1 MTVRE
6 NRGFTLIELLVV
18 IGIAGIL
25 TAIAFPIGRALSR
38 QRDRSTCFFNL
49 KTIGMALENYRQ
61 DFRGFPPDITQTV
74 DWGDA
79 RGTTQGL
86 GLYTLYYLTTGLG
99 VPEDDR
105 GSYLSGRKS
114 YHCPSNP
121 VADPQGMTA
130 GLPESGFDATF
141 GGWNNYDGPAGA
153 PHYRR
158 LRPGLPD
165 ERQLIQPFPAPTTVV
180 TWCDF
185 HHRSGR
191 LEAQP
196 GDRAVVLWVDQT
208 VDWIIVKHADGTTV
222 DPAEATQSQAK
233 LDRGRR

>member
-25 TAIAFPIGRALSR
+25 AAIALPISDALAR

-61 DFRGFPPDITQTV
+61 DFRGFPPDITETV
-74 DWGDA
+74 EWGDE
-79 RGTTQGL
+79 RGSTRGL
-86 GLYTLYYLTTGLG
+86 GLYTLYYLTAGYR
-99 VPEDDR
+99 VPEDDV
-105 GSYLSGRKS
+105 GSYLSARRF
-114 YHCPSNP
+114 YHCPRNP
-121 VADPQGMTA
+121 VADPRGMTA

-141 GGWNNYDGPAGA
+141 GGWNNYDGPPED

-158 LRPGLPD
+158 LRPGLPE

-180 TWCDF
+180 TWCDL

-191 LEAQP
+191 VEPEP
-196 GDRAVVLWVDQT
+196 GDQALVLWVDQT
-208 VDWIIVKHADGTTV
+208 VDWITVRYPDGTTV
-222 DPAEATQSQAK
+222 DPATATQKQA
-233 LDRGRR
+233 LQDRGG